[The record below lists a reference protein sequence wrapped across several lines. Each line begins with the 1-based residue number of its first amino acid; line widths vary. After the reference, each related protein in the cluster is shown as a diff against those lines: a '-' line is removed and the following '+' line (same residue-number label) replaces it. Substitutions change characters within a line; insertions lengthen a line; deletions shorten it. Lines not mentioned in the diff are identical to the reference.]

1 MCITMH
7 SSDNVIIYDLIFACS
22 TLFFLKLK
30 DHTIFGRL
38 TSTMLELRCYLHSK
52 LPPYTLNTVIT
63 WGSETL
69 FLTFFDHERLYHET
83 SLFLHKITGEI

>member
-7 SSDNVIIYDLIFACS
+7 SSDNVILYDLLFVCS

-38 TSTMLELRCYLHSK
+38 KSTLLELRCYLHSK
-52 LPPYTLNTVIT
+52 LPPSTLNTMVT
-63 WGSETL
+63 WGCETIS
-69 FLTFFDHERLYHET
+69 LTFFDHEPLYHET